1 MKTFLIITFK
11 LQSIFHQ
18 EKWILL
24 FDMLIRSKLNIMG
37 TKAEV
42 RMWVLRD
49 ECVWEKFTKTELKR
63 EKGAVIYVRDVEN
76 NAGGRRQTKV
86 NLLCMLQLNKTP
98 ACLSVCLFKGRVPVL
113 PSYRSNGIT
122 TSTSF
127 RGGTSSSSCNRKTNL
142 FVEVLVQQLVVDI
155 AVVVV
160 GFLQL
165 QSHEV

>member
-1 MKTFLIITFK
+1 MY
-11 LQSIFHQ
+11 
-18 EKWILL
+18 
-24 FDMLIRSKLNIMG
+24 
-37 TKAEV
+37 AA
-42 RMWVLRD
+42 
-49 ECVWEKFTKTELKR
+49 TEQ
-63 EKGAVIYVRDVEN
+63 
-76 NAGGRRQTKV
+76 NAS
-86 NLLCMLQLNKTP
+86 LP
-98 ACLSVCLFKGRVPVL
+98 FCLFKGRVPVL

-127 RGGTSSSSCNRKTNL
+127 RGGFYCNRKTNL